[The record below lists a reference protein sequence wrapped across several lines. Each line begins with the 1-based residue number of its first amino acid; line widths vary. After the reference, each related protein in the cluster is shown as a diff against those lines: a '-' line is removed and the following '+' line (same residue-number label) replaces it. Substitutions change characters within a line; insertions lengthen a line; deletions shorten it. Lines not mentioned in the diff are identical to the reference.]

1 MSVFRRGVFAL
12 LLLTVPFQTALGATG
27 ILCAA
32 EDFDAWRS
40 ASATHIHDDAGA
52 MGQHD
57 ANAAIAGHDTALE
70 TDSHDHH
77 GAAGKCKFRSAS
89 CCSAAALT
97 ASPLAL
103 FPPDSPL
110 RVSPTV
116 DRDLVSRSGD
126 DLFRPPRATA
136 L

>member
-1 MSVFRRGVFAL
+1 MNMFRRGVFAL

-32 EDFDAWRS
+32 EDFAWRS
-40 ASATHIHDDAGA
+40 ASATHIHDNAET
-52 MGQHD
+52 MHQHD
-57 ANAAIAGHDTALE
+57 ANASIAGHDTAVE
-70 TDSHDHH
+70 ADSHDHH
-77 GAAGKCKFRSAS
+77 GATGKGKVRSAS
-89 CCSAAALT
+89 CCSAVALT
-97 ASPLAL
+97 ASPLAV

-126 DLFRPPRATA
+126 DLFRPPRTNAE
-136 L
+136 

>member
-1 MSVFRRGVFAL
+1 MSMFRRGVFAL

-32 EDFDAWRS
+32 DDLHAWRS
-40 ASATHIHDDAGA
+40 ASTNHFHDDAEG
-52 MGQHD
+52 MRQHA
-57 ANAAIAGHDTALE
+57 ANAAIAGHDNAME
-70 TDSHDHH
+70 TDSQDHH
-77 GAAGKCKFRSAS
+77 GAAGKCKVRSAS
-89 CCSAAALT
+89 CCGAAALT
-97 ASPLAL
+97 ASPLAV

-126 DLFRPPRATA
+126 DLFRPPRTNAE
-136 L
+136 

>member
-32 EDFDAWRS
+32 EDFQAWRS
-40 ASATHIHDDAGA
+40 ASAIHVHDEAQA
-52 MGQHD
+52 KRQHD
-57 ANAAIAGHDTALE
+57 VNPAIAGHDTAME
-70 TDSHDHH
+70 TDSHDHD
-77 GAAGKCKFRSAS
+77 GAAGKCKDRSAS
-89 CCSAAALT
+89 CCTAAALT
-97 ASPLAL
+97 ASPLSV

-116 DRDLVSRSGD
+116 DRNLVSRSGD
-126 DLFRPPRATA
+126 ELFRPPRTSAE
-136 L
+136 